1 MSSLTAPEVAY
12 CFLVLVISFA
22 IRGGI
27 GFGAAALPLIALVL
41 PMKLVVPVFTVLG
54 IFSSWSIVFN
64 ESRHVEWRELLR
76 LLPCTI
82 VGALIGL
89 YFYNAFDARTLARG
103 LGALVLA
110 YGSSTLWQSLRQR
123 PAWKWPPGLTLPV
136 TGTLAGIV
144 GTLFGAM
151 AGVFYAIY
159 LDMQKLDK
167 HRFRATVAATLLVL
181 GFVRGAGYLA
191 VGAYDREAL
200 IATAISL
207 PLMFVGVAL
216 GNRIHTNLSEIA
228 FRRLLSIVLIS
239 SGVPLM
245 LG

>member
-1 MSSLTAPEVAY
+1 MSSLTAPEIAY
-12 CFLVLVISFA
+12 CALVLVASFA

-54 IFSSWSIVFN
+54 IFSSWAIVF
-64 ESRHVEWRELLR
+64 SDRRHVDWRELLR
-76 LLPCTI
+76 LLPYTV

-89 YFYNAFDARTLARG
+89 YFYSEFDARTLAHG

-110 YGSSTLWQSLRQR
+110 YGSSTLWRSLRPGPSR
-123 PAWKWPPGLTLPV
+123 TWPPGLALPAM
-136 TGTLAGIV
+136 GTLAGIV
-144 GTLFGAM
+144 GALFGAM

-159 LDMQKLDK
+159 LDMLRLDR
-167 HRFRATVAATLLVL
+167 HRFRATVAASLLVL
-181 GFVRGAGYLA
+181 GFVRGAGYVA

-200 IATAISL
+200 AAIAISL
-207 PLMFVGVAL
+207 PLMAIGVAL

-228 FRRLLSIVLIS
+228 FRRLLSIVLI
-239 SGVPLM
+239 GTGFPLM

>member
-1 MSSLTAPEVAY
+1 MYSLTAPEIVY
-12 CFLVLVISFA
+12 CAVVVVLSFA

-27 GFGAAALPLIALVL
+27 GFGAAALPLTALVL

-54 IFSSWSIVFN
+54 IFSSWSIVFSD
-64 ESRHVEWRELLR
+64 SRHVEWRELLR
-76 LLPCTI
+76 LLPYTI
-82 VGALIGL
+82 VGATIGL
-89 YFYNAFDARTLARG
+89 YFYNAFDAHTLARG
-103 LGALVLA
+103 LGAIVWV

-123 PAWKWPPGLTLPV
+123 PAWKWPSGLTLPV
-136 TGTLAGIV
+136 AGTLAGIV
-144 GTLFGAM
+144 GAMFGAM

-159 LDMQKLDK
+159 LDTQKLDK
-167 HRFRATVAATLLVL
+167 HKFRATVAATLLVL
-181 GFVRGAGYLA
+181 GVVRGAGYIA
-191 VGAYDREAL
+191 VGAYDQEAL

-207 PLMFVGVAL
+207 PLMFLGVVL

-228 FRRLLSIVLIS
+228 FRRLLSIVLIT

>member
-12 CFLVLVISFA
+12 CCLVLVLSFA

-64 ESRHVEWRELLR
+64 DRRHVEWRELLR
-76 LLPCTI
+76 LLPYTI

-103 LGALVLA
+103 LGVLVLA
-110 YGSSTLWQSLRQR
+110 YGSLTLWQSLRQR
-123 PAWKWPPGLTLPV
+123 PSPEWPPRLALPLA
-136 TGTLAGIV
+136 GTLAGTV

-181 GFVRGAGYLA
+181 GIVRGAGYFA

-200 IATAISL
+200 IATAVSL
-207 PLMFVGVAL
+207 PLMYLGVVL

>member
-41 PMKLVVPVFTVLG
+41 PMKLVVP
-54 IFSSWSIVFN
+54 
-64 ESRHVEWRELLR
+64 ELLR
-76 LLPCTI
+76 LLPYTI

-103 LGALVLA
+103 LGALILA

>member
-1 MSSLTAPEVAY
+1 MSALSAPEIAY
-12 CFLVLVISFA
+12 CALVLVLSFA

-54 IFSSWSIVFN
+54 IFSSWSIVAN
-64 ESRHVEWRELLR
+64 DRRHVEWRELLR
-76 LLPCTI
+76 LLPYTI

-89 YFYNAFDARTLARG
+89 YFYNAFDARTLAHG

-123 PAWKWPPGLTLPV
+123 PPLEWAPRLALPLA
-136 TGTLAGIV
+136 GTLAGIV

-159 LDMQKLDK
+159 LDMRKLDK
-167 HRFRATVAATLLVL
+167 HRFRATVAATLLAL
-181 GFVRGAGYLA
+181 GIVRGAGYFA

-200 IATAISL
+200 LATALSL
-207 PLMFVGVAL
+207 PLMYLGVAL

>member
-1 MSSLTAPEVAY
+1 MNSLTPTEIAY
-12 CFLVLVISFA
+12 CCLVLVISFA

-27 GFGAAALPLIALVL
+27 GFGGAALPLIALVL

-54 IFSSWSIVFN
+54 IFSSWSVVF
-64 ESRHVEWRELLR
+64 SDRRHVNWRELLR
-76 LLPCTI
+76 LLPYTV

-89 YFYNAFDARTLARG
+89 YFYNAFDTRTLAHG

-110 YGSSTLWQSLRQR
+110 YGSATLWQSLRRR
-123 PAWKWPPGLTLPV
+123 PAWKFPSRLTLPV

-159 LDMQKLDK
+159 LDLQKLDK

-200 IATAISL
+200 LATALSL
-207 PLMFVGVAL
+207 PLMFIGVAL
-216 GNRIHTNLSEIA
+216 GNRIHTNLSEVA
-228 FRRLLSIVLIS
+228 FRRLLGIVLIC

>member
-1 MSSLTAPEVAY
+1 M
-12 CFLVLVISFA
+12 
-22 IRGGI
+22 
-27 GFGAAALPLIALVL
+27 
-41 PMKLVVPVFTVLG
+41 
-54 IFSSWSIVFN
+54 
-64 ESRHVEWRELLR
+64 
-76 LLPCTI
+76 
-82 VGALIGL
+82 GALIGL

>member
-1 MSSLTAPEVAY
+1 
-12 CFLVLVISFA
+12 
-22 IRGGI
+22 
-27 GFGAAALPLIALVL
+27 
-41 PMKLVVPVFTVLG
+41 VLG
-54 IFSSWSIVFN
+54 IFSSWSIVLN

-76 LLPCTI
+76 LLPYTI

-103 LGALVLA
+103 LGALILA

-123 PAWKWPPGLTLPV
+123 PAWKWPPDLTLPV
-136 TGTLAGIV
+136 QALSPASLERCSARWRACFTRSISICKNSTSTDSALRSRQLV
-144 GTLFGAM
+144 GTRL
-151 AGVFYAIY
+151 
-159 LDMQKLDK
+159 
-167 HRFRATVAATLLVL
+167 RSR
-181 GFVRGAGYLA
+181 RGYLA

>member
-1 MSSLTAPEVAY
+1 MSSLSTPEIAY
-12 CFLVLVISFA
+12 CCLVLVVSFA

-27 GFGAAALPLIALVL
+27 GFGAAALPLIAVVL

-64 ESRHVEWRELLR
+64 QSKYIEWRELNR
-76 LLPCTI
+76 LLPYTI

-89 YFYNAFDARTLARG
+89 YFYNAFDARTLAHG

-110 YGSSTLWQSLRQR
+110 YGISTLWQSLRQR
-123 PAWKWPPGLTLPV
+123 PAWKWPPRLALPV
-136 TGTLAGIV
+136 TGTLAGVV

-151 AGVFYAIY
+151 AGLFYAIY
-159 LDMQKLDK
+159 LDMQNLDK
-167 HRFRATVAATLLVL
+167 HSFRATVAATLLVL

-191 VGAYDREAL
+191 VGAYDGEAL

-216 GNRIHTNLSEIA
+216 GNRIHTNLSENA
-228 FRRLLSIVLIS
+228 FRRLLAVVLIG
-239 SGVPLM
+239 SGIPLM